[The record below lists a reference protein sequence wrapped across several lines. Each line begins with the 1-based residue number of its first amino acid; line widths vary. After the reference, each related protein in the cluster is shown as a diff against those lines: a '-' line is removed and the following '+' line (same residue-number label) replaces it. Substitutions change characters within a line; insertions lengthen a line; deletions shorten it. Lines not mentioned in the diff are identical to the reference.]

1 MRGARWSAALMV
13 GAILAGAPAH
23 ANSGGRVG
31 RSGRQNQTCNECHSG
46 GVRPDVAL
54 QVPDRVA
61 TGETVVLRFTVHA
74 GSPAGRAAGFNVAVE
89 GGALVAIPGQGARV
103 ASGEITHSEPKDN
116 DETRTAGWDFQWIA
130 PATPGTYR
138 LWGAGNSVNGNGQS
152 SGDKADALV
161 LRVDVV
167 PAASET
173 PTATASPVPPTGT
186 APRPMICWRNAASF
200 TAPRTASDSRATIA
214 SGRWAGA
221 INAMSVE
228 DSKPVT
234 PASCSVGTSGARGVR
249 SAVLT
254 ASIFT
259 RPACRWGNA
268 VTASMKHI
276 LTSPESNAWAAGAPP
291 RYGTCTIS
299 IPAMDISNSVARW
312 LVAPMPAEEKLI
324 SPGRART

>member
-1 MRGARWSAALMV
+1 MRGARRSAAILLGV
-13 GAILAGAPAH
+13 LLAGAPAH

-161 LRVDVV
+161 RRVDVV
-167 PAASET
+167 TTAATET
-173 PTATASPVPPTGT
+173 PTATASPVPPTRTATPTATPSATGTNPPTSTASPTATPTAVDTVSPPPTDT
-186 APRPMICWRNAASF
+186 APAATDTPTIPAAETPSPGAAAATE
-200 TAPRTASDSRATIA
+200 TAPA
-214 SGRWAGA
+214 
-221 INAMSVE
+221 
-228 DSKPVT
+228 T
-234 PASCSVGTSGARGVR
+234 PAS
-249 SAVLT
+249 
-254 ASIFT
+254 
-259 RPACRWGNA
+259 
-268 VTASMKHI
+268 
-276 LTSPESNAWAAGAPP
+276 PP
-291 RYGTCTIS
+291 RRAPCAGDCDGDG
-299 IPAMDISNSVARW
+299 AVAINE
-312 LVAPMPAEEKLI
+312 LVTGVGIALGGQPLAACASADQDGNGQVAINELI
-324 SPGRART
+324 AAVNHALGAC

>member
-1 MRGARWSAALMV
+1 MRGARRSAAILLGV
-13 GAILAGAPAH
+13 LLAGAPAH

-61 TGETVVLRFTVHA
+61 TGETILLRFTVHA

-89 GGALVAIPGQGARV
+89 GGTLVAIPGQGARV

-173 PTATASPVPPTGT
+173 PTATASPVPPTSTASPTATPTAVDTVSPPPTDT
-186 APRPMICWRNAASF
+186 APAATDTPTIPAAETPSPVAATATE
-200 TAPRTASDSRATIA
+200 TAPATPTITPRPA
-214 SGRWAGA
+214 PCAGDCDGDGAVA
-221 INAMSVE
+221 INE
-228 DSKPVT
+228 LVT
-234 PASCSVGTSGARGVR
+234 GVGIALGGQPLAACASADQDGNGQVAINELIAAVNHALGA
-249 SAVLT
+249 
-254 ASIFT
+254 
-259 RPACRWGNA
+259 C
-268 VTASMKHI
+268 
-276 LTSPESNAWAAGAPP
+276 
-291 RYGTCTIS
+291 
-299 IPAMDISNSVARW
+299 
-312 LVAPMPAEEKLI
+312 
-324 SPGRART
+324 

>member
-1 MRGARWSAALMV
+1 MRGARRSAAILLGV
-13 GAILAGAPAH
+13 LLAGTPAH

-61 TGETVVLRFTVHA
+61 TGETILLRFTVHA

-89 GGALVAIPGQGARV
+89 GGTLVAIPGQGARV

-173 PTATASPVPPTGT
+173 PTATASPVPPTRTATPTATPSATGTNPPTSTLSPTATPSAVDT
-186 APRPMICWRNAASF
+186 APPLPTD
-200 TAPRTASDSRATIA
+200 TAPAATDTPA
-214 SGRWAGA
+214 T
-221 INAMSVE
+221 
-228 DSKPVT
+228 PTVT
-234 PASCSVGTSGARGVR
+234 PRPASCAGDCDGDGAV
-249 SAVLT
+249 AINEL
-254 ASIFT
+254 
-259 RPACRWGNA
+259 
-268 VTASMKHI
+268 VTAVGI
-276 LTSPESNAWAAGAPP
+276 ALGGQPLAACASADQDANGQVAINELIGAV
-291 RYGTCTIS
+291 
-299 IPAMDISNSVARW
+299 N
-312 LVAPMPAEEKLI
+312 
-324 SPGRART
+324 RALGAC